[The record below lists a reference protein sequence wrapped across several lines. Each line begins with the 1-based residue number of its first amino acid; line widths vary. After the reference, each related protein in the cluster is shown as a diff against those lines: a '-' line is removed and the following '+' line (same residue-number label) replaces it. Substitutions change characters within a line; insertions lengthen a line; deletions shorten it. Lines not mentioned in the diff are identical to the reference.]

1 MFYSK
6 IFLAFLQNIGGNEET
21 LNGDE
26 ITILQFNGGQLL
38 YYALGEVN

>member
-1 MFYSK
+1 MVDETKYTNK
-6 IFLAFLQNIGGNEET
+6 NNNNGNKKT

-26 ITILQFNGGQLL
+26 ITIVQFDGGQLL